1 MKMGP
6 RGNQPLLPVSPSRN
20 LELLTFFMGTS
31 LKDELVL
38 FFDFAYFG
46 QGKGRFRLTRPDSG
60 LLSLLGAHCI
70 VMFVLDA
77 ELLKVVVAALQRPW
91 SYFSMPFGEA
101 TRGNKT
107 DSPRLS
113 HAS

>member
-31 LKDELVL
+31 LKDELAL
-38 FFDFAYFG
+38 FFAFAYFG
-46 QGKGRFRLTRPDSG
+46 QGKSRFRLTRPDLG
-60 LLSLLGAHCI
+60 LLSFLGTHYI

-77 ELLKVVVAALQRPW
+77 ELFKVVAAALQRPW
-91 SYFSMPFGEA
+91 SYFSLPFGEA
-101 TRGNKT
+101 RRGKT

-113 HAS
+113 HAF